1 MAEALGL
8 VSSVAGVVSLG
19 ISVCRGLL
27 QYYSSVKDQKSDV
40 ATTVSSISS
49 LSSSLELLKSSIEGK
64 KFDEKITENV
74 KKSIESCEDGI
85 LALQK
90 KLGKVREVDKTDLKS
105 KVHDMGRRAL
115 YPFRESTLVKLRE
128 IVDDV
133 RANLALALDTL
144 HL

>member
-1 MAEALGL
+1 MAEALGF

-19 ISVCRGLL
+19 ISVCQGLV
-27 QYYSSVKDQKSDV
+27 QYYSSFKDQKSDV
-40 ATTVSSISS
+40 ATTVSSIST
-49 LSSSLELLKSSIEGK
+49 LSSILELLKSSIGDK
-64 KFDEKITENV
+64 KFDGKIMENV
-74 KKSIESCEDGI
+74 SKSIESCEEGI

-90 KLGKVREVDKTDLKS
+90 KLRKVKEVENVDLKS
-105 KVHDMGRRAL
+105 KVHDLGRRAL

-133 RANLALALDTL
+133 RSNLALALDTL